1 MEGFFRAAHEFLEKE
16 GASQWINEYIEF
28 NGTTDSAAYT
38 RIRFR
43 GRAVSISLQDL
54 RMNAGLGHLEWREPH
69 AGRPARTVFRG
80 IWPKD
85 RPAPTR
91 LEGLRN

>member
-1 MEGFFRAAHEFLEKE
+1 VEEPGEAGSFDGNGRILKE
-16 GASQWINEYIEF
+16 NEIHRI
-28 NGTTDSAAYT
+28 NGTTDRAADT
-38 RIRFR
+38 RISFR
-43 GRAVSISLQDL
+43 GRAVSISLQDF

-80 IWPKD
+80 IWSKD

>member
-1 MEGFFRAAHEFLEKE
+1 MNRV
-16 GASQWINEYIEF
+16 

-38 RIRFR
+38 RISFR
-43 GRAVSISLQDL
+43 DRAVSISLQDL

-69 AGRPARTVFRG
+69 AGRPARAVFRG
-80 IWPKD
+80 IWSKD

>member
-1 MEGFFRAAHEFLEKE
+1 MNRDRV
-16 GASQWINEYIEF
+16 

-38 RIRFR
+38 RISFR

-80 IWPKD
+80 IWSKD
-85 RPAPTR
+85 RPTPTR